1 MNRRTVMTLA
11 LVLTPATSWAAGPT
25 KNGPNAAAAQSLF
38 YEARALMKDGR
49 YTEAC
54 PKLEES
60 LKLDDG
66 IGTRFNLADCN
77 EHLGK
82 VATAWASFLDV
93 AALSKAS
100 NQAEREKVARKRAQA
115 LEPRL
120 PKLTIDV
127 DAVAAVQPGL
137 EVTRDG
143 VVVGSAAWGTPT
155 PVDPGSHKIV
165 VRANAKQP
173 WEATVEAVEGKTSR
187 VAVPR
192 ELTPV
197 AVAAAPTPAMTS
209 TSAGLRA
216 PSSSS
221 LETSSTTTLTSQE
234 QAMTDFPPPVV
245 ESHASTQ
252 RTVGWVITAAGIAGL
267 GVGTG
272 FGIRS
277 LVKRN
282 DSRDNCVGDLCNETG
297 VKQRD
302 QALNSG
308 NIATYSVIVG
318 GVALA
323 TGIILVLTTPS
334 DHGSAAATKKHT
346 LVGSIRAVPEASPY
360 GGGVVLTGVLP

>member
-1 MNRRTVMTLA
+1 MKRRTVMTIA
-11 LVLTPATSWAAGPT
+11 LVLAPATSWAAGPQ

-93 AALSKAS
+93 AALSKAN
-100 NQAEREKVARKRAQA
+100 NQLEREKVARKRAQA

-120 PKLTIDV
+120 PKLTIEV
-127 DAVAAVQPGL
+127 DTVAAIQPGL

-143 VVVGSAAWGTPT
+143 STVGTAAWGTPI

-165 VRANAKQP
+165 ARANGKQP
-173 WEATVEAVEGKTSR
+173 WEEAVEAVEGKTAK
-187 VAVPR
+187 VTLPR
-192 ELTPV
+192 ELTPIV
-197 AVAAAPTPAMTS
+197 VAATPPPAPAQASVGAPASRLDT
-209 TSAGLRA
+209 A
-216 PSSSS
+216 
-221 LETSSTTTLTSQE
+221 STTTLTSEE
-234 QAMTDFPPPVV
+234 QAGADFPPPVI
-245 ESHASTQ
+245 ESHASAQ
-252 RTVGWVITAAGIAGL
+252 RTVGWVIGAAGIAGL
-267 GVGTG
+267 GVGAA

-277 LVKRN
+277 LDKRN
-282 DSRDNCVGDLCNETG
+282 NSRDNCVGDLCNETG

-302 QALNSG
+302 QAINAG
-308 NIATYSVIVG
+308 NIATYSTIFG
-318 GVALA
+318 GAALV
-323 TGIILVLTTPS
+323 TGIILVLTTPAEKQ
-334 DHGSAAATKKHT
+334 GSASGKPRS

-360 GGGVVLTGVLP
+360 GGGVVLTGALP

>member
-1 MNRRTVMTLA
+1 MNRRTLMTLA
-11 LVLTPATSWAAGPT
+11 LVLAPATSWAAGPT
-25 KNGPNAAAAQSLF
+25 KNGPNAAAAQTLF

-93 AALSKAS
+93 AALSKAG

-143 VVVGSAAWGTPT
+143 VVVGAAAWGTPT

-173 WEATVEAVEGKTSR
+173 WEATVEAVEGKTSK
-187 VAVPR
+187 VTVPR
-192 ELTPV
+192 ELTPIG
-197 AVAAAPTPAMTS
+197 VAAAPI
-209 TSAGLRA
+209 
-216 PSSSS
+216 PSSPTTTARLGAPPSS
-221 LETSSTTTLTSQE
+221 GLDTSSTTTLTSQD
-234 QAMTDFPPPVV
+234 QTTTDFPPPVY
-245 ESHASTQ
+245 ESHASAQ
-252 RTVGWVITAAGIAGL
+252 RTVGWVVTTVGLAGL

-302 QALNSG
+302 QAVNSG
-308 NIATYSVIVG
+308 NIATYSFIVG
-318 GVALA
+318 GAALV
-323 TGIILVLTTPS
+323 TGVILVLTTPS
-334 DHGSAAATKKHT
+334 DRTNAATGKKHS

-360 GGGVVLTGVLP
+360 GGGVVLSGVLP